1 LSVIRIEVPG
11 LNERIE
17 DIPDL
22 VQHFV
27 ELLHTDQ
34 KLPPKRFTPEAL
46 AALATLDY
54 TGNIRQ
60 LRNLVE
66 RLTILG
72 GSEISAEDVLRYA

>member
-1 LSVIRIEVPG
+1 
-11 LNERIE
+11 
-17 DIPDL
+17 
-22 VQHFV
+22 V

-60 LRNLVE
+60 LRDLVE

-72 GSEISAEDVLRYA
+72 GPEISAEDVLRYA